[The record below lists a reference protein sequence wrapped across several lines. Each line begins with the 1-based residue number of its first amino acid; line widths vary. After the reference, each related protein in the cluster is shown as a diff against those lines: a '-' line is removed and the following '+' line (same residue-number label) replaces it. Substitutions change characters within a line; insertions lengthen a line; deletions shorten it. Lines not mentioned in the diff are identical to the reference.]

1 MYKIEAFT
9 DGACSGNPGPGG
21 WGVIL
26 IAKKNNKIIKKKEF
40 SGGEINTTNNRM
52 ELTAAIKTLSFL
64 KEKSQIKIFTDSK
77 YVINGIT
84 DWLEKWKKNDWKNS
98 SKKVIKNKDLWME
111 LDRLIGSHDVN
122 WEWIKGHNNHP
133 HNERADVLA
142 KLFITNNKI

>member
-26 IAKKNNKIIKKKEF
+26 IAKKNNKIIKEKEF

-64 KEKSQIKIFTDSK
+64 KEKSQIKIFTDSR

-84 DWLEKWKKNDWKNS
+84 DWLEKWKKNNWINS
-98 SKKVIKNKDLWME
+98 SKKSVKNKDLWIE
-111 LDRLIGSHDVN
+111 LDKLISNHDVN
-122 WEWIKGHNNHP
+122 WEWVKGHNNHP

-142 KLFITNNKI
+142 KSFITNNKV